1 MKLKK
6 SYILLSILIT
16 LFLISIFIVK
26 NQSDESVKVA
36 LFFPRYTPKDG
47 ERLEKVY
54 RKVNLK
60 SRETTAIANE
70 LLILLLNG
78 PNKVEKEK
86 GYFNYFIPATSVLN
100 IYKKENVLFINFN
113 ENFAEQKRYDFLI
126 RSEQIIKTFQSN
138 KKLIGDIE
146 EVKFLVNGH
155 QLVGVDL
162 MK

>member
-16 LFLISIFIVK
+16 LFIISIFIYK

-36 LFFPRYTPKDG
+36 LFFPRYTPKYG

-70 LLILLLNG
+70 LII
-78 PNKVEKEK
+78 
-86 GYFNYFIPATSVLN
+86 FIKWP
-100 IYKKENVLFINFN
+100 
-113 ENFAEQKRYDFLI
+113 
-126 RSEQIIKTFQSN
+126 
-138 KKLIGDIE
+138 
-146 EVKFLVNGH
+146 
-155 QLVGVDL
+155 
-162 MK
+162 

>member
-54 RKVNLK
+54 RKVKLK
-60 SRETTAIANE
+60 SIETTAIANE

-78 PNKVEKEK
+78 PNKEEKEK
-86 GYFNYFIPATSVLN
+86 GYFNYFIPGTSVLN
-100 IYKKENVLFINFN
+100 IYKKEKVLFINFN

-126 RSEQIIKTFQSN
+126 RSGQIIETFQSN

-146 EVKFLVNGH
+146 EVKFLVNGQ